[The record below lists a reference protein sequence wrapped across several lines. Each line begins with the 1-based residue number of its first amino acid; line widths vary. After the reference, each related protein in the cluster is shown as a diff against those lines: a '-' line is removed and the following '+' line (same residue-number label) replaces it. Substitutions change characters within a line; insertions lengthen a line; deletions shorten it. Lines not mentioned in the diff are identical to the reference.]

1 MAKSIFVQREVE
13 KIYENYRQCGW
24 FYDPHS
30 LTSERYICKP
40 KRYDMRYSCKDNVL
54 SHKII
59 GEYNIDGPPL
69 KVGEEFFLCDIKKL
83 VKIHKRCRNSDG
95 SFTYY
100 IEDEYIETENTKLS
114 KEKCEKDFDRYCAY
128 VDELDK
134 LRREF
139 RDYKR
144 EYKYKNRFFNFGS
157 DKAPNNKS

>member
-40 KRYDMRYSCKDNVL
+40 KRYNMRYSCKDNVL

-59 GEYNIDGPPL
+59 GEYNIDDPPL

-100 IEDEYIETENTKLS
+100 IEDKYIETENTKLS
-114 KEKCEKDFDRYCAY
+114 KEKCEKDFDKYCAC
-128 VDELDK
+128 VDEFDE
-134 LRREF
+134 LRKKF
-139 RDYKR
+139 CDYKK
-144 EYKYKNRFFNFGS
+144 EYKYKNRFFNFRS
-157 DKAPNNKS
+157 DKAPDAES